1 MIERAILCLRSQRGR
16 HSLKSPYNDITNM
29 GHLDAVSADKT
40 SLGFEFQDL
49 VFIEKLLELKP
60 GESLGLE
67 VFDDIHLETIS
78 SKFLLYQVKHSLS
91 GGNITDRDC
100 DLWKTLA
107 NWLKALPELPQ
118 HGEVGFRLYTNKALN
133 SQTLISL
140 LKAPKKDIEAIV
152 THIRETHHDIAA
164 TDAKKAPEASPNPI
178 AGYAGALAQAS
189 DVDLRFLFERF
200 EFHADNNGILARIDS
215 LLTYLSVPD
224 SRLLATRQALIGA
237 FKEHKFKTICAKE
250 KVSISFDDFRKR
262 MGFGLILTAAR
273 TDEANFE
280 EFVDRHYSY
289 RRPQELSFLNSKFQA
304 QLAELDV
311 APDEIIDRGIEMKV
325 AEDFIEELRDRGL
338 FGQVENL
345 RLENSAHGIWTE
357 IHRDTHR
364 EAHAD
369 EAAHRKAAYAC
380 YKQTIRESLTA
391 NKNSLPIAMSRGKF
405 ISLSDQPRIGWTKDW
420 EAKFKS

>member
-1 MIERAILCLRSQRGR
+1 
-16 HSLKSPYNDITNM
+16 M
-29 GHLDAVSADKT
+29 GHLNTVAADKT

-78 SKFLLYQVKHSLS
+78 SNILLYQVKHSLS

-118 HGEVGFRLYTNKALN
+118 HSQVGFRLYTNKALN

-140 LKAPKKDIEAIV
+140 LKAPKKDIEAII
-152 THIRETHHDIAA
+152 THIRETHDDITA
-164 TDAKKAPEASPNPI
+164 TDAKKAPEASVNPI
-178 AGYAGALAQAS
+178 AGYARALAQAP
-189 DVDLRFLFERF
+189 DGDLRFLFERF
-200 EFHADNNGILARIDS
+200 EFHADNSGILARIDL
-215 LLTYLSVPD
+215 LLTYLGVPEN
-224 SRLLATRQALIGA
+224 RLQATRQALIGA
-237 FKEHKFKTICAKE
+237 FKEHKFKTICANE
-250 KVSISFDDFRKR
+250 KISISFDDFRKQ
-262 MGFGLILTAAR
+262 MGFALILKAAR

-304 QLAELDV
+304 QLAALNV
-311 APDEIIDRGIEMKV
+311 PPDEIIDRGIEMKV
-325 AEDFIEELRDRGL
+325 TDDFIEDLRDRGL

-345 RLENSAHGIWTE
+345 RLENSAHVIWTE
-357 IHRDTHR
+357 IHRDAHR

-369 EAAHRKAAYAC
+369 DAAHRNAAFAC
-380 YKQTIRESLTA
+380 YKQTIKEQLTI
-391 NKNSLPIAMSRGKF
+391 NKSPLPIGMSRGKF